1 MPETVRIDLA
11 GPITAYPMWPG
22 DVTAQ
27 DIKAQLQAAGG
38 APVEL
43 HINSPGGYC
52 FEGMAICNALLE
64 YKGQKT
70 AVIDGY
76 CASAATM
83 VALGCDAVRMH
94 ELSIFMIHEAASFGG
109 GGFASD
115 YEAEADRL
123 RKLNARLVSL
133 YTAKT
138 GKSAEEIVA
147 WMAAETWFS
156 PAEAKAAGFI
166 DEVIA
171 LPGSATAVAY
181 APVFGRVLNSYRNVP
196 AALMRSS
203 APTAPAR
210 PLPKTPVALAQTPV
224 AATPKRTP
232 MERKTLLAN
241 LLGALALASDMA
253 QAAADS
259 PDAELAE
266 MGRQVLDTNRLP
278 ACVHLVQ
285 PIAQKDSAEP
295 TNYAETQRVYNG
307 AVKVLGSQSP
317 LGALDALKAKADKG
331 GFGAAATLDAE
342 LITIKAEAVRDNKLT
357 PAECDAYAAQVKAGQ
372 RSVADYKAF
381 VQLAVKPLP
390 KMSSTQIEG
399 ATDTGE
405 AAADD
410 DGFAGSLDTDIDT
423 AINAYRHAPPK
434 KGA

>member
-1 MPETVRIDLA
+1 MPELVRIDLA
-11 GPITAYPMWPG
+11 GPITAYPMWPE
-22 DVTAQ
+22 DVSARDIVAKLAQ
-27 DIKAQLQAAGG
+27 AGG
-38 APVEL
+38 ALVEV
-43 HINSPGGYC
+43 HINSPGGDA
-52 FEGMAICNALLE
+52 FEGMAICNALRS
-64 YKGQKT
+64 YKGET
-70 AVIDGY
+70 SCVIDGL

-83 VALGCDAVRMH
+83 AALGCGKVRMH
-94 ELSIFMIHEAASFGG
+94 EMAFFMVHEASSFA
-109 GGFASD
+109 GGFAD
-115 YEAEADRL
+115 DLEDAAALL
-123 RKLNARLVSL
+123 RKINARLNAL
-133 YTAKT
+133 YVAKT
-138 GKSAEEIVA
+138 GKSSEEVAA
-147 WMAAETWFS
+147 WMAATTWFT
-156 PAEAKAAGFI
+156 PAEAKEAGFV
-166 DEVIA
+166 DEVLA
-171 LPGSATAVAY
+171 SPVSPTAY
-181 APVFGRVLNSYRNVP
+181 AAFGRVLNSYRNVP

-203 APTAPAR
+203 APAAPAR

-224 AATPKRTP
+224 AAPPKRTP